1 MFGTGYETT
10 NSAYIIIIYTASRS
24 KNKSKSKRTNTGLL
38 DNHLGP
44 PKAPQQQHSNTR
56 KHKKFQF
63 QIRKHNTEV
72 SGQWVTVCPVDT
84 SRNSVYRKQGY
95 PPPHVCSALGLTRT
109 PIYGWADHEG
119 RTHFSPKHDTH
130 SRASLPQSQK
140 HNTVCLVKTDLID
153 PKAHFSPQREGE
165 VFLQASPRQ
174 V

>member
-1 MFGTGYETT
+1 MRQQIVLASLSYILLSEARIKVNPNGQIRVYQITT
-10 NSAYIIIIYTASRS
+10 QDHPKHPSNSIATPENT
-24 KNKSKSKRTNTGLL
+24 KN
-38 DNHLGP
+38 
-44 PKAPQQQHSNTR
+44 
-56 KHKKFQF
+56 FQF

-119 RTHFSPKHDTH
+119 RTHFSPKHDTL

-165 VFLQASPRQ
+165 LFLHAWI
-174 V
+174 